1 MLLLFI
7 IMENNFTII
16 DNDCYLIDY
25 NYCYNID
32 NTYYAFYL
40 NFISDFLY
48 ILYLFSLPFI
58 TFSFGLFLSF
68 IFVSQFIYKPLVN
81 DFIKLYNNNP
91 DLYTYDP
98 FLLEYIDEFS
108 NLSSEPL
115 SKDTLKKL
123 QNSFIKIYTKFGNI
137 LMYYDYD
144 NTSFNYYAKKNNTF
158 TFDYLDAV
166 ARIYVVKYNCKN
178 LYYDNFE
185 NLYFKNN
192 NDNHN
197 DNDDDNNDNK
207 KTSVFYKSKLFKNK
221 KSNIQFKSNKYK
233 YKGTIEFFYKKCKYY
248 NYSIKINTNLDF
260 SNNIITYTD
269 ISNNNLLLSND
280 ISCNDISC
288 NDISCNDISCNDIS
302 CNDISCNDISY
313 NDISCNDIS
322 CNDISCNDNYMF
334 FLNTNKNLLYQN
346 DISDI
351 SIFDKDDFQDVSF
364 NHKNISYSD
373 FIKKNK

>member
-25 NYCYNID
+25 NYCYNAD
-32 NTYYAFYL
+32 DTYYSLYL

-58 TFSFGLFLSF
+58 TLSFGVFLSF

-197 DNDDDNNDNK
+197 HNEDDNNDNK
-207 KTSVFYKSKLFKNK
+207 KTSVFYKSKLLKNK
-221 KSNIQFKSNKYK
+221 NSNIQFKSNKYK

-248 NYSIKINTNLDF
+248 NYSIKINTNDISCNDISF
-260 SNNIITYTD
+260 NNI
-269 ISNNNLLLSND
+269 SFND

-288 NDISCNDISCNDIS
+288 NDISCNDISCNNIS
-302 CNDISCNDISY
+302 
-313 NDISCNDIS
+313 
-322 CNDISCNDNYMF
+322 NYMF
-334 FLNTNKNLLYQN
+334 FLNTNNNLLYQN

-364 NHKNISYSD
+364 NPKNISYSD
-373 FIKKNK
+373 FIKKK